1 MSFECTYLDFV
12 SDIFLESCPDFTRT
26 RFLELVLQG
35 YEKSLLHIWASA
47 STATFF
53 LVPWPTARKGLLF
66 HKAIIFLVLE
76 KRVLTSSF
84 ALAFKFW
91 RRLSNLSTSL
101 ISMRRLWEER
111 VSRRRRREVVSP
123 IHTYLC
129 NLSFSEGG
137 IQFLD
142 LYNFDIPSKVWH
154 SLGFVKFL
162 NRIEKFEG

>member
-1 MSFECTYLDFV
+1 MYLDFI

-137 IQFLD
+137 IIFLD
-142 LYNFDIPSKVWH
+142 PWYFDIPSKSKVWH
-154 SLGFVKFL
+154 SLTCTTFP
-162 NRIEKFEG
+162 